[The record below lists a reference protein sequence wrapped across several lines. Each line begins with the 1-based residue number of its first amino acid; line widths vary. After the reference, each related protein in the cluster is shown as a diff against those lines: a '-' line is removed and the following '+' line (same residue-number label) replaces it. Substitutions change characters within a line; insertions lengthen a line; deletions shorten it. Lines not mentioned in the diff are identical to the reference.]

1 MKTHNP
7 IMMVM
12 LACLLMLSSACGKK
26 SMRGVSGGEEL
37 FSSESNHGV
46 TGHDQALYDDSL
58 VQFEETPLVDG
69 VEAWADGTGATMGT
83 GGEKNHEG
91 NASGDSSAQFEG
103 TPSADGSDAA
113 TIEALSAADLGDGKG
128 GTGLAGSGPEGSA
141 SVFPASTRSG
151 APGSFE
157 GAFETT
163 RNKAMAKAL
172 TRDQLTAFGLSSDV
186 SASHE
191 SARRNDAQISKA
203 LRDVFFAYD
212 SWRLSEQSHRIL
224 ESNAEWLKAHP
235 HARITIEGHC
245 DERGTQAYN
254 YVLGERRAETAKR
267 YLSHLGIPS
276 YQMVVVSYGK
286 DQPACHVFSAACFK
300 SNRRAHFSI
309 DVNTAS
315 RD

>member
-7 IMMVM
+7 IILIM
-12 LACLLMLSSACGKK
+12 LACVLMLASACGKK
-26 SMRGVSGGEEL
+26 SIRGVSGGENL

-46 TGHDQALYDDSL
+46 TGHDEDPYDDSL
-58 VQFEETPLVDG
+58 VQLGETPFEDGGDAWADGQDATMRVGGEQNHEGNSSGDSPGPFEETPLG
-69 VEAWADGTGATMGT
+69 
-83 GGEKNHEG
+83 
-91 NASGDSSAQFEG
+91 
-103 TPSADGSDAA
+103 DGSD
-113 TIEALSAADLGDGKG
+113 TGIVEALSAADLRDEKG
-128 GTGLAGSGPEGSA
+128 GTGLAGSGGKGAA
-141 SVFPASTRSG
+141 SIFSASTRSG
-151 APGSFE
+151 MSGSPE
-157 GAFETT
+157 EAFETEYD
-163 RNKAMAKAL
+163 KAMSRAL
-172 TRDQLTAFGLSSDV
+172 TRDPLTASGRFSDA

-191 SARRNDAQISKA
+191 SARRNGVHFSKA
-203 LRDVFFAYD
+203 MRDVFFAYD

-224 ESNAEWLKAHP
+224 ESNAKWLKTHP

-267 YLSHLGIPS
+267 YLSHLGVPS

-286 DQPACHVFSAACFK
+286 DRPVCHVFSAACFR